1 MRRVWLS
8 LALAAAVVTLVGTV
22 TAAVPSSRSGPRYPG
37 GSMMGAPGAGS
48 GAGMMGGGM
57 MSGAWGLRGGVWL
70 AGDGIRVTSIAAAR
84 NRAATAATSLGLRPG
99 EVIWFDNGFYVE
111 LKDAAGESATEVL
124 VDPVSGAVS
133 TEPGP
138 AMMWNTRYGMSHP
151 AADVAATVSAE
162 QARGRADAWLAANR
176 PGRRTEPA
184 DAYPGYYTLE
194 FTRDGTV
201 EGMLSINATTGQVWY
216 HSWHGRFIA
225 REDR

>member
-22 TAAVPSSRSGPRYPG
+22 ATAVASSQTGPRYPG

-48 GAGMMGGGM
+48 GAGMMGG
-57 MSGAWGLRGGVWL
+57 VWL
-70 AGDGIRVTSIAAAR
+70 AGDGTRIRSIVTAR
-84 NRAATAATSLGLRPG
+84 TRAATAATSLGLRPG
-99 EVIWFDNGFYVE
+99 EVIWFDHGFYVE
-111 LKDAAGESATEVL
+111 LKGSAGESVTEVL

-138 AMMWNTRYGMSHP
+138 AMMWNTGYGMRRP

-162 QARGRADAWLAANR
+162 QARRLADAWLADNR
-176 PGRRTEPA
+176 PGRRAEPA

-194 FTRDGTV
+194 FTRGGTV
-201 EGMLSINATTGQVWY
+201 DGMLSINATTGQVWY

-225 REDR
+225 REDG